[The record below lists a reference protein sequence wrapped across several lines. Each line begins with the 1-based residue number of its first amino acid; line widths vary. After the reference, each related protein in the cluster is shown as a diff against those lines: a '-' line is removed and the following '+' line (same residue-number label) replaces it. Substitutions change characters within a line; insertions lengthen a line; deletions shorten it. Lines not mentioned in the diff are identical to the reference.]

1 MRGFSK
7 LENVSATP
15 RDGFAL
21 SNLLF
26 KIFNL
31 FGVTRDDAGVTP
43 VSIVSA
49 DTLESRTQGGR
60 IASLFGRLR
69 TRDHAV
75 LATTS
80 GTVVRT
86 GALLGTTL
94 ALVVAF
100 LALVLAVAAPAQA
113 DFGLSEFDV
122 SFENEDG
129 TSETQAGA
137 HPFAVTT
144 AFEINTEQPING
156 SVAKFP
162 KSF

>member
-7 LENVSATP
+7 LGNVSATP

-21 SNLLF
+21 SNLSF

-94 ALVVAF
+94 ALLAVMLVALVVA
-100 LALVLAVAAPAQA
+100 ASAQA
-113 DFGLSEFDV
+113 DFGLKDFDV

-144 AFEINTEQPING
+144 AL
-156 SVAKFP
+156 
-162 KSF
+162 KSTPNNR

>member
-1 MRGFSK
+1 M
-7 LENVSATP
+7 P

-21 SNLLF
+21 SNLFF
-26 KIFNL
+26 KILNL

-94 ALVVAF
+94 ALLAVMLVALVVA
-100 LALVLAVAAPAQA
+100 ASAQA
-113 DFGLSEFDV
+113 AFGLEEFDV

-156 SVAKFP
+156 SMAKSL
-162 KSF
+162 KSFQRI